1 MNDSLAY
8 DVIKDQYDLDTL
20 KEIAEQGCASG
31 VATNHIYYYQTV
43 KFYDQYEEEIYEYIE
58 DSVGIDYL
66 IEVFKDSNACLMSY
80 KNDVVWTYIELV
92 AGQIVDDAEVLEVA

>member
-20 KEIAEQGCASG
+20 KEIAEHGCASG

-80 KNDVVWTYIELV
+80 KNDVVWTYVELV
-92 AGQIVDDAEVLEVA
+92 AGQIVDIEELEVV

>member
-1 MNDSLAY
+1 MNNSLAY

-20 KEIAEQGCASG
+20 KEIAEHGCASG

-80 KNDVVWTYIELV
+80 KNDVVWTYVELV
-92 AGQIVDDAEVLEVA
+92 AGQIVDIEELEVV